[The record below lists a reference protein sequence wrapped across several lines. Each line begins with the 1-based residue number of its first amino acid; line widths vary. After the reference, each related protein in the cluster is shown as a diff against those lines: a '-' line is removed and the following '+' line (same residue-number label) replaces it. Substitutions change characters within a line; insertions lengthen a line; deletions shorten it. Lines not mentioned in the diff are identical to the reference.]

1 MKHTLVLLVIGI
13 PAWCCLVLSKI
24 FWGQVQYNE
33 LEEFSTVTKSQHMHG
48 RFSQNCLFWAE
59 ETCVL
64 PLVSDDISMEFRA
77 IFFSNKCQ
85 NSKIWTNENTS
96 VALWM
101 DGMANIVKYRETNIT
116 NWYRIVHWLFFFQ
129 IRQCRHWFLGLFL
142 KYLSHFWGLFNLWL
156 PLH

>member
-77 IFFSNKCQ
+77 IFFQINVKTQKFGRMKTQALRCEWTVWPTLSNTGKPILPIGIELFTGYFF
-85 NSKIWTNENTS
+85 SKLDNAGIDFW
-96 VALWM
+96 V
-101 DGMANIVKYRETNIT
+101 
-116 NWYRIVHWLFFFQ
+116 FF
-129 IRQCRHWFLGLFL
+129 
-142 KYLSHFWGLFNLWL
+142 
-156 PLH
+156 